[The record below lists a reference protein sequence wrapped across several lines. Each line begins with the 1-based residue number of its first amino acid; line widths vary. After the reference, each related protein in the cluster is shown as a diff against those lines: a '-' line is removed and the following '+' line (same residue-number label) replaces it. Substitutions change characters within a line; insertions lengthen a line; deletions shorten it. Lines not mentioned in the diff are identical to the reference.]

1 MNQADVRTMG
11 GGDLLPLLQRDPY
24 PFYEQLRRSGPVVWA
39 PSLERWLVTG
49 HPEVVEVL
57 RDERFSADRRKWR
70 GFEPVVEPGREG
82 ARSMLVVDPPDHTRL
97 RTLVQKA
104 FTPRVVER
112 LRPRIEALVKEALDE
127 AEARGSMDLVAD
139 LAYPLPV
146 TVIAEL
152 LGVPV
157 EDRSAFRRWSDALVG
172 ALDPVALTD
181 RRSAVLA
188 ARDALHAYLE
198 RVVAERRAAPR
209 DDLISRLVEA
219 EEQGDRLSGP
229 ELLAM
234 GVLLLVAGHETT
246 VNLIGNGINA
256 LLAHPDQLA
265 RLRDEPE
272 LIEPAVE
279 ELLRYDS
286 PVQLTGRVALEEL
299 ELGGRRVEPGQML
312 MLLLGAANRDPRV
325 FAEPERLDLGRD
337 PNPHLAFGRGI
348 HFCLGAPLARLEGQI
363 AIGEL
368 VRRFPTLR
376 PAGAPERR
384 PTVTLRGFA
393 SLPLTW

>member
-363 AIGEL
+363 AIREL

-376 PAGAPERR
+376 LAGTPERR

>member
-1 MNQADVRTMG
+1 MDQVDVTTMR
-11 GGDLLPLLQRDPY
+11 GGDLLPLLQHDPY
-24 PFYEQLRRSGPVVWA
+24 PFYEQLRSAGPVVWA
-39 PSLERWLVTG
+39 PSLGRWLVTG
-49 HPEVVEVL
+49 HPEIVEVL
-57 RDERFSADRRKWR
+57 RDERFSADRRKWK
-70 GFEPVVEPGREG
+70 GFEPIIEPGREG

-97 RTLVQKA
+97 RGLVQQA
-104 FTPRVVER
+104 FTPRVVEG
-112 LRPRIEALVKEALDE
+112 LRPRIESLVREALDR
-127 AEARGSMDLVAD
+127 AEDRGGMDLVAD

-157 EDRSAFRRWSDALVG
+157 EDRESFRRWSDALVG
-172 ALDPVALTD
+172 GLDPVAVSD
-181 RRSAVLA
+181 RRAAVLA
-188 ARDALHAYLE
+188 ARDALATYLQRIIE
-198 RVVAERRAAPR
+198 GRRAAPR
-209 DDLISRLVEA
+209 DDLLSHLIEA

-229 ELLAM
+229 ELVAM

-246 VNLIGNGINA
+246 VNLIGNGVNA

-265 RLRDEPE
+265 RLRDAPE
-272 LIEPAVE
+272 LVEPAVE

-299 ELGGRRVEPGQML
+299 ELGGRRVEPGQMV

-325 FAEPERLDLGRD
+325 FPHPDRLDLGRA

-363 AIGEL
+363 AIAAL

-376 PAGAPERR
+376 LAGEPVRR

>member
-1 MNQADVRTMG
+1 
-11 GGDLLPLLQRDPY
+11 
-24 PFYEQLRRSGPVVWA
+24 
-39 PSLERWLVTG
+39 
-49 HPEVVEVL
+49 
-57 RDERFSADRRKWR
+57 
-70 GFEPVVEPGREG
+70 
-82 ARSMLVVDPPDHTRL
+82 MLVVDPPDHTRL

-363 AIGEL
+363 AIREL

-376 PAGAPERR
+376 LAGTPERR

>member
-172 ALDPVALTD
+172 ALYPVALTD

-198 RVVAERRAAPR
+198 RVVSERRAAPR

-363 AIGEL
+363 AIREL

-376 PAGAPERR
+376 LAGTPERR

>member
-1 MNQADVRTMG
+1 MNEVDLKTIPS
-11 GGDLLPLLQRDPY
+11 GDLLLLLQHDPY
-24 PFYEQLRRSGPVVWA
+24 PFYEQLRSAGPVVWA
-39 PSLERWLVTG
+39 SSLGRWLVTG
-49 HPEVVEVL
+49 HAEIAEVL
-57 RDERFSADRRKWR
+57 RDDRFSADRRKWQ
-70 GFEPVVEPGREG
+70 GFAPIIEPAPEG
-82 ARSMLVVDPPDHTRL
+82 ARSMLVTDPPDHTRL
-97 RTLVQKA
+97 RTLVQQA
-104 FTPRVVER
+104 FTPRTVEQ
-112 LRPRIEALVKEALDE
+112 LRPRIETLVEEALRA
-127 AEARGSMDLVAD
+127 AEERGGMDLVGD

-157 EDRSAFRRWSDALVG
+157 QDRASFRRWSDALVG
-172 ALDPVALTD
+172 ALDPVASTD
-181 RRSAVLA
+181 RRAVALA
-188 ARDALHAYLE
+188 ARDALHTYLR
-198 RVVAERRAAPR
+198 RVIAERRAVPR

-246 VNLIGNGINA
+246 VNLIGNGVNA

-265 RLRDEPE
+265 RLQQEPE

-279 ELLRYDS
+279 ELLRYDA

-299 ELGGRRVEPGQML
+299 ELGGRQVAPGQMVT
-312 MLLLGAANRDPRV
+312 LLLGAANRDPHV
-325 FAEPERLDLGRD
+325 FADPEQLDLGRD

-348 HFCLGAPLARLEGQI
+348 HFCLGAPLARLEAQI
-363 AIGEL
+363 AIGAL
-368 VRRFPTLR
+368 IRRFPSLR
-376 PAGAPERR
+376 LAGVPKRR